1 MSKKLEKLK
10 EINETLKH
18 VLDKLE
24 IQMFIDNIYDIK
36 DSVIKNDKPKVSVNL
51 KQ

>member
-24 IQMFIDNIYDIK
+24 IRKFIENISDVK
-36 DSVIKNDKPKVSVNL
+36 DCVIKNDKPKVSINL

>member
-1 MSKKLEKLK
+1 MSKKLEKLR
-10 EINETLKH
+10 EVSDILKH

-24 IQMFIDNIYDIK
+24 IQMFIDNISDIK
-36 DSVIKNDKPKVSVNL
+36 DSVIKNDKSKVSVNL